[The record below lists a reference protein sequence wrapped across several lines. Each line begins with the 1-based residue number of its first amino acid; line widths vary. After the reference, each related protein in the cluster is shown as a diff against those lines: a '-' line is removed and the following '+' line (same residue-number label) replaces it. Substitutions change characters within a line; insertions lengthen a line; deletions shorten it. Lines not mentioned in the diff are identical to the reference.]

1 MPRLPFELE
10 TFFGTYVLDE
20 LLGEGGAGRVYGG
33 VDPEGAAIALKALAA
48 DRATTDKRRRFK
60 NETVFLKQNKH
71 PNIVSISDHGTSSV
85 GPFYVMPRY
94 DGNLRDLMNARI
106 EPQAVLPLFSQM
118 LDGVETA
125 HLQGVV
131 HRDLKPENILWRRNP
146 NTLAVADFGIARFTE
161 ELLATAVE
169 TGPSRR
175 LANFQYAA
183 PEQHAPGQSVKATA
197 DIYALG
203 LILNEMFT
211 GVVPHGTD
219 YRLIGRGAKEQGFL
233 DDIVAKMLR
242 QAPEERPPSI
252 ADVKALI
259 QKYQSEADS
268 LQRLSAIS
276 GTVIKASEIDEPLA
290 LEPPKLID
298 ADWNQGQLTL
308 TLDRPVTP
316 DWIRALQG
324 INATFLMGK
333 DPRAFTFRGDHAIID
348 AREHEVQQ
356 LINYFKAWL
365 PAASSNLRGLLEQA
379 AQRQESARREQL
391 LNLV

>member
-1 MPRLPFELE
+1 
-10 TFFGTYVLDE
+10 
-20 LLGEGGAGRVYGG
+20 
-33 VDPEGAAIALKALAA
+33 
-48 DRATTDKRRRFK
+48 
-60 NETVFLKQNKH
+60 
-71 PNIVSISDHGTSSV
+71 
-85 GPFYVMPRY
+85 MPRY

-169 TGPSRR
+169 TGPSQR

-259 QKYQSEADS
+259 QKYQSEAVS

-391 LNLV
+391 KRERENEEQRLRIRRNTKI